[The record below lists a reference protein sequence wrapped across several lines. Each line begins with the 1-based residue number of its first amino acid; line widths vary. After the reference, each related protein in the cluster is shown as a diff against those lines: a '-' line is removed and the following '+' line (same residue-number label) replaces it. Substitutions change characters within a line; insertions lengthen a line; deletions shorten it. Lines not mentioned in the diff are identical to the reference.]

1 MSIQETNDNLGM
13 NQEENDDLRLEIDST
28 PVFERLLEEVAEWK
42 LEAKNE
48 DNDRYF
54 YHVKEV
60 ASIESGKRCYVIGRK
75 GSGKTAISEYLD
87 RIVDHKTFSEKLTFK
102 NFPFNALYELRNND
116 YTSPNQYIT
125 IWKYVI
131 YSTICQMMLRNDN
144 INSEARDQLEK
155 IYGNTDLTLDRRIG
169 KWTARDFQIGALTF
183 NLKIGG
189 IKEKEEN
196 IPWIER
202 VNILEDFIKQNIDK
216 ARYYVIFDEL
226 DEDYRNIVTLKKFE
240 DYTSLV
246 TSLFK
251 AVQDIKSRFKGEIF
265 NLMPVV
271 FLRDDIYEIL
281 QDSDKNKWNDFKIEL
296 TWDEE
301 KARKLVAFR
310 ITKAIDPDAIQSLS
324 FEEAWKKLIGTSH
337 MRYGTNKKSKMD
349 SFSYIARS
357 TYFRPRDFVKVLQEC
372 ASRALA
378 TNQRRISAQI
388 VSDVDA
394 AYSNYL
400 KDELADELFAV
411 LPNISE
417 IFDAITQI
425 GKWNFSYQDFEKSYR
440 TVVEQSASQNKV
452 NFALQVLFIFSV
464 IGTALRHNHTV
475 FRYEKKDGQMN
486 YKNRIVVHRGLF
498 KALQIV

>member
-1 MSIQETNDNLGM
+1 MTHQEK
-13 NQEENDDLRLEIDST
+13 NDDCSLEVDDLSLEIDAG
-28 PVFERLLEEVAEWK
+28 PVSEKLLEEVSEWK

-87 RIVDHKTFSEKLTFK
+87 RIANHETFSEKLTFK
-102 NFPFNALYELRNND
+102 NFPFNALYELRNDD
-116 YTSPNQYIT
+116 YSSPNQYIT
-125 IWKYVI
+125 LWKYVI
-131 YSTICQMMLRNDN
+131 FSTICQMMLRNEN
-144 INSEARDQLEK
+144 INNGAREQLK
-155 IYGNTDLTLDRRIG
+155 RVYGNSDLTLDRRIG
-169 KWTARDFQIGALTF
+169 KWTAKDFQIGALTF

-189 IKEKEEN
+189 AKEKNED
-196 IPWIER
+196 IPWVER
-202 VNILEDFIKQNIDK
+202 VNILEDFIFKNADT

-226 DEDYRNIVTLKKFE
+226 DEDYRNIVSLKKFE

-251 AVQDIKSRFKGEIF
+251 AVQDVKSRFKGGQF
-265 NLMPVV
+265 NIMPVV

-281 QDSDKNKWNDFKIEL
+281 KDSDKNKWNDFKIEL
-296 TWDEE
+296 TWDEA
-301 KARKLVAFR
+301 KARNLVAFR
-310 ITKAIDPDAIQSLS
+310 ISKAINPNATESLS
-324 FEEAWKKLIGTSH
+324 FSDAWKKLIGASH
-337 MRYGTNKKSKMD
+337 MRYGTSRKSKMD

-357 TYFRPRDFVKVLQEC
+357 TYLRPRDFVKVLQEC

-378 TNQRRISAQI
+378 TNQRRITAQI
-388 VSDVDA
+388 VSEVDT

-400 KDELADELFAV
+400 KDELTDELFAI
-411 LPNISE
+411 LPNITE
-417 IFDAITQI
+417 IFDSLTQI

-440 TVVEQSASQNKV
+440 SVVDPDTSPSKI

-464 IGTALRHNHTV
+464 IGTALRHNYVV